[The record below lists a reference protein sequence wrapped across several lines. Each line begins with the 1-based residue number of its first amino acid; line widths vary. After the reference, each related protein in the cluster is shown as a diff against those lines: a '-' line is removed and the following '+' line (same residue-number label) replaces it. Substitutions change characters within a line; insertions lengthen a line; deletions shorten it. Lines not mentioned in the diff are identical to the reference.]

1 MSERERV
8 NILLVDD
15 QPAKLLSYEAILR
28 GLGENIMQAT
38 SATQALDCLLKNEIA
53 VVLVDVC
60 MPDLDGYELAAMIR
74 QHPRYQKTSIIFVS
88 AILMTEL
95 DRLRGYECGA
105 VDYVPVPVVPEIL
118 RAKVSVF
125 ADLYRKTRQLE
136 RLNRELEQRVA
147 ERTAALEAS
156 TSELRDK
163 QERLRLAVDAGR
175 MGTWEWDVRS
185 GAVSWDSSQYHL
197 YALAPGEELAA
208 DSFFGM
214 VLPDDL
220 PGLKEAVARTIE
232 RGAPYKHEFRIR
244 QPDGAVR
251 WLTGRGDIVRGPD
264 GRPEKLIG
272 VSFDITEHK
281 RSETALREREEE
293 LRRRFAELE
302 AVYRT
307 APVGLAFL
315 SADLRFVRINE
326 RLAAISG
333 LPVEAH
339 LGRTLREVL
348 PGLADV
354 LEPLYR
360 RLIDAGEPVL
370 DLEVRGTTPAEPGV
384 ARDWLA
390 SYYPVKDAAGGVL
403 GVNAVVQEITERKRA
418 EAAQRFLSEASAL
431 LAASLEPEAVLA
443 QVTRL
448 AVPTLADWCFVDLLE
463 GGQTTRRL
471 ALAHADPGKAQLAEA
486 FRRVAPDPNGPHPT
500 PTVLR
505 TGQAQCIADM
515 GASCLLAWARDAE
528 HLGLLRELAPR
539 SWLCVPLGA
548 RGRTLG
554 TLTFVTAESGRRY
567 GPADLALAEELARRA
582 ALAID
587 NARLYHEVQ
596 TAVSVRDEFLARASH
611 ELRTPLTILK
621 GNLALLTKPTSAD
634 RPGTEL
640 IATCRRH
647 VARME
652 RLVGDLLDLA
662 RLEAGQGRSQT
673 EPLEPAAL
681 VEDVL
686 AQLRPLAQAKGLE
699 LRSHVEAGLRLVGD
713 AAQLEQVLINL
724 VSNAVRHTPA
734 GGTISMD
741 GAARDGAVEL
751 RVRDSGEGIT
761 PDYLERIFEPFFQAG
776 SATGRR
782 KAAGEGTGLGLAI
795 VRRLVELHG
804 GRIWAESE
812 GPGRGSTFIIRLPA
826 AASNSRAA

>member
-1 MSERERV
+1 MSESERV

-28 GLGENIMQAT
+28 GLDENIMQAT

-60 MPDLDGYELAAMIR
+60 MPDLDGYELASMIR

-88 AILMTEL
+88 AILMTDL

-156 TSELRDK
+156 TSELRDNE
-163 QERLRLAVDAGR
+163 ERLRLAVDAGR

-185 GAVSWDSSQYHL
+185 GAVSWDAPQHQL
-197 YALAPGEELAA
+197 YALPPGEELAA

-214 VLPDDL
+214 VLPEDL
-220 PGLKEAVARTIE
+220 PGLKDAVARTIE

-244 QPDGAVR
+244 QPDGTVR
-251 WLTGRGDIVRGPD
+251 WLTGRGDIVRD
-264 GRPEKLIG
+264 RNGRPEKLIG

-281 RSETALREREEE
+281 RSEASLREREEE

-418 EAAQRFLSEASAL
+418 EVAQRFLSEASAL

-443 QVTRL
+443 QVTGL

-463 GGQTTRRL
+463 SEQTTRRL
-471 ALAHADPGKAQLAEA
+471 ALAHADPSKAHLAEA
-486 FRRVAPDPNGPHPT
+486 FRRVIPDPSGPHPT
-500 PTVLR
+500 ATVLR
-505 TGQAQCIADM
+505 TGQPQCLVDVET
-515 GASCLLAWARDAE
+515 GALAAWGRGAE
-528 HLGLLRELAPR
+528 HVGLLRALAPR

-587 NARLYHEVQ
+587 NARLYQEVQ

-621 GNLALLTKPTSAD
+621 GNLALLTKPSSAE
-634 RPGTEL
+634 RPGTEM

-662 RLEAGQGRSQT
+662 RLEAGQGRSQA
-673 EPLEPAAL
+673 EPLEVTAL
-681 VEDVL
+681 AEDVL

-699 LRSHVEAGLRLVGD
+699 LRSHLEAGLRLVGD
-713 AAQLEQVLINL
+713 AVQLEQVLINL

-751 RVRDSGEGIT
+751 RVRDSGEGIA

-812 GPGRGSTFIIRLPA
+812 GPGRGSTFIMRLPVA
-826 AASNSRAA
+826 APSSRAA